1 MKRKVILFAVGVLVL
16 VGCQPDKDHVRM
28 NWPPAGTPLQV
39 EVPANFPAMPIPANN
54 PFTEEGVALGRY
66 LFYEERLSGDNT
78 MSCASCHSPEVAFTD
93 DGNQFSTGIAGIQG
107 TRNSMALIN
116 LAWDTRY
123 FWDGRV
129 FTLEDQILQPVRDP
143 VEMHSTWPQAMDKL
157 QAHVTYPALFQAAF
171 GTSTIDS
178 LLVAKAIAQFL
189 RTMISGNSPFDRFQ
203 RGEGLLSF
211 EASSGLGLWDR
222 EGGFPPA

>member
-1 MKRKVILFAVGVLVL
+1 MKANVIFLSLCTLVL
-16 VGCQPDKDHVRM
+16 GGCKPDKVHMGGNR
-28 NWPPAGTPLQV
+28 PPAGTPLDV
-39 EVPANFPAMPIPANN
+39 EWPQNFPTMPIPANN

-93 DGNQFSTGIAGIQG
+93 DGNQFSTGIAGIEG

-143 VEMHSTWPQAMDKL
+143 IEMHSTWPQ
-157 QAHVTYPALFQAAF
+157 
-171 GTSTIDS
+171 
-178 LLVAKAIAQFL
+178 
-189 RTMISGNSPFDRFQ
+189 TMGPRVK
-203 RGEGLLSF
+203 
-211 EASSGLGLWDR
+211 
-222 EGGFPPA
+222 